1 MFFNKNNVMKEK
13 KKSLKTLLEGD
24 FRPLEESKEGKLK
37 GGFGLL
43 RKNGNCGE
51 NCDCTTNVDCSCE
64 NKNCGKNCKCS
75 MNTTCTSSSS
85 SLSSTTTVE
94 PSQSE
99 AFGLGVIGFF

>member
-43 RKNGNCGE
+43 RKME
-51 NCDCTTNVDCSCE
+51 I
-64 NKNCGKNCKCS
+64 
-75 MNTTCTSSSS
+75 
-85 SLSSTTTVE
+85 VE
-94 PSQSE
+94 KI
-99 AFGLGVIGFF
+99 VIVPQT